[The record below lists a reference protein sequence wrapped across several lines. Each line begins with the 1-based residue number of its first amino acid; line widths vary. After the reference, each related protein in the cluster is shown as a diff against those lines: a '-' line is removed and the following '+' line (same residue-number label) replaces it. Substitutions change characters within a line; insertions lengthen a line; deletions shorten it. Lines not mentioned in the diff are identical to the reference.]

1 MNSTKFYT
9 GRLRSDVQPLTVLYT
24 IFDRKGTLL
33 VLAIIGITPGLGL
46 LSSTVDIIS
55 CYNQYCDINPKFLI
69 AEPLI

>member
-1 MNSTKFYT
+1 MSNPLPFYIQFLT
-9 GRLRSDVQPLTVLYT
+9 EKVPSSYWPLWGLP
-24 IFDRKGTLL
+24 
-33 VLAIIGITPGLGL
+33 PGLGL